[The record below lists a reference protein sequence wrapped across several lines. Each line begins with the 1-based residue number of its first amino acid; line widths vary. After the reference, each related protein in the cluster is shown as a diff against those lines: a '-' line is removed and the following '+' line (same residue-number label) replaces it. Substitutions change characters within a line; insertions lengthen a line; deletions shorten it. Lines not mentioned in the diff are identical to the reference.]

1 MSYSPQ
7 EIEEKW
13 QSHWQSS
20 GLYRTPA
27 TPKNPYYVLEMFPYP
42 SGQLHMGHV
51 RNYALGDCVARF
63 KRMQGFDVLHPM
75 GFDAFGLPA
84 ENAAIK
90 NGIDPEKWTEANIK
104 SMIAQLQQLGLGYDW
119 ERSIATCRP
128 DYYKWNQWLFLKMA
142 EKGLVYRKKGFV
154 NWDPV
159 DNTVL
164 ANEQVIDGK
173 GWRSGAIVEKR
184 EIAQWYI
191 KISDYAQELLDG
203 LDTLTGWPE
212 RVKIM
217 QRNWIGRSEGTE
229 VHFTLSHDPS
239 STLTVFTTR
248 PDTLFGVTYVVLAP
262 EHTLVQ
268 SVIAAGN
275 ADTLNA
281 YVQQTL
287 AKSNAERGDAGAEK
301 TGMALGLS
309 VVHPLTKKEVP
320 LYVSDY
326 VLMDYGT
333 GAVMAVPAHDQRD
346 YDFAKKFALPLQQ
359 VIAPT
364 NTELPEN
371 AAYTGAGTLI
381 NSGPFTGLAN
391 DVAKAEISK
400 ALTEN
405 NQGKVVV
412 QYRLRDWLISRQR
425 YWGTPIPFLVDD
437 TDTYYPVPLDQLP
450 VMLPK
455 DVPFDGKGN
464 PLAKSPEF
472 MSVTHEGKTYRR
484 ETDTMDTFFDSSW
497 YFLRY
502 TDANNTALPFSKE
515 ASKWLPVQQ
524 YIGGIEHAVLHLL
537 YARFFTKVLRD
548 LGLHTHDEPFQNLL
562 CQGMVLKDG
571 SKMSKSVG
579 NTVDPGHIIAKYGAD
594 TARLFIL
601 FGAPVERD
609 LEWADSG
616 VDGSFRFLNRVHRIL
631 THPGEFTLTA
641 TPAELDKQLHKT
653 IQRVT
658 EDIERFSFNTAI
670 SRMME
675 LVNWIYANGTT
686 AMGIATLLQLLA
698 PFAPFLAEEGW
709 QLLGKKGS
717 IHESVWPA
725 FDVAKTIDDTVTVV
739 VQINGKVRD
748 KLEVARDSDQATV
761 QTLAM
766 ASEKSQKFLEGVEIK
781 KVFFVPNKLINIV
794 SG

>member
-13 QSHWQSS
+13 QSHWQTS

-90 NGIDPEKWTEANIK
+90 NGIDPEKWTESNIK
-104 SMIAQLQQLGLGYDW
+104 SMVAQLQQLGLGYDW

-173 GWRSGAIVEKR
+173 GWRSGAVVEKR

-203 LDTLTGWPE
+203 LDTLSGWPE
-212 RVKIM
+212 RVKLM

-229 VHFTLSHDPS
+229 VNFILSHDAS
-239 STLTVFTTR
+239 RTLTVFTTR

-262 EHTLVQ
+262 EHPLVQ
-268 SVIAAGN
+268 AVIAEGN
-275 ADTLNA
+275 ADTLNT
-281 YVQQTL
+281 YVQHTL
-287 AKSNAERGDAGAEK
+287 SKSNAERGDAGAEK

-309 VVHPLTKKEVP
+309 VIHPLTQKEVP

-346 YDFAKKFALPLQQ
+346 YDFAKKFSLPLQH

-364 NTELPEN
+364 ESDLTKN
-371 AAYTGAGTLI
+371 AAYTGPGTLV
-381 NSGPFTGLAN
+381 NSGPFTGLTN
-391 DVAKAEISK
+391 DVAKTKISQ

-405 NQGKVVV
+405 SQGKVVV

-425 YWGTPIPFLVDD
+425 YWGTPIPFLVDE
-437 TDTYYPVPLDQLP
+437 TDTYHPVPLDQLP

-472 MSVTHEGKTYRR
+472 MSVIHEGKTYRR

-502 TDANNTALPFSKE
+502 TDPKNTELPFSK
-515 ASKWLPVQQ
+515 AAAQWLPVQQ

-548 LGLHTHDEPFQNLL
+548 LGMHTHDEPFLNLL

-579 NTVDPGHIIAKYGAD
+579 NTVDPGHIISKYGAD

-609 LEWADSG
+609 LEWSDSG
-616 VDGSFRFLNRVHRIL
+616 VDGSFRFLNRVHRLL

-641 TPAELDKQLHKT
+641 TPSELDKQLHKT
-653 IQRVT
+653 IQRVS

-675 LVNWIYANGTT
+675 LVNWIYANGCTPST
-686 AMGIATLLQLLA
+686 VSTLLQLLS

-709 QLLGKKGS
+709 AILGKKGS
-717 IHESVWPA
+717 IHESNWPT
-725 FDVAKTIDDTVTVV
+725 FDIAKTIDDTVTVV

-748 KLEVARDSDQATV
+748 KLDVARDSDQTTV

-794 SG
+794 GG